1 MAVVQKNN
9 ACEDFY
15 KSYVELTETKKNTFS
30 KLCNKLLSENFIY
43 AAKQDDKNDYYDLL
57 SMKAMVEN
65 YFSILDY
72 DLIHVDS
79 YKIFYIQTNADRN
92 RIRLRKVETVIAL
105 VFRLLY
111 YKGSLDI
118 NSNSDIVTSL
128 GKLLNEINKTG
139 IFKTQISPTEC
150 LNALKMLRR
159 YKLISYSFNDFKE
172 DNVITIYPTILF
184 VVKVE
189 NINMLN
195 DKLKA
200 YLNVKEEESDEIDED

>member
-9 ACEDFY
+9 ACENFY
-15 KSYVELTETKKNTFS
+15 KSYVELTETKKNAFS

-57 SMKAMVEN
+57 SMKSMVEN

-79 YKIFYIQTNADRN
+79 YKVFYIQTNADRN
-92 RIRLRKVETVIAL
+92 RIKLRKVETVIAL

-118 NSNSDIVTSL
+118 NSNSDIVTTL

-139 IFKTQISPTEC
+139 IFKTQISQTEC

-159 YKLISYSFNDFKE
+159 YKLINYSFNDFKE
-172 DNVITIYPTILF
+172 DNIITIYPTILF

>member
-9 ACEDFY
+9 ACENFY

-57 SMKAMVEN
+57 SMKSMVEN

-92 RIRLRKVETVIAL
+92 RIKLRKVETVIAL

-139 IFKTQISPTEC
+139 IFKTQISQTEC

-159 YKLISYSFNDFKE
+159 YKLINYSFNDFKE